1 MKTPINPV
9 NSRLSSACQ
18 QAEASCCKAGMLFLP
33 EDEYKAIV
41 SWITDNSPSE
51 LDEFE
56 SRCVKHDRF
65 YLYDQK
71 DCCQFLTQT
80 NLCRLHLEGVKPSEC
95 FWWPVHI
102 YGTEPENLEF
112 RVATT
117 CCTACEYIDANS
129 SVLDDITNRV
139 RELGTDVFCRFRRV
153 FLGNPSEKRFL
164 CKL

>member
-41 SWITDNSPSE
+41 SWLSDNSPSE
-51 LDEFE
+51 QDEFE

-71 DCCQFLTQT
+71 DCCQFLTET

-117 CCTACEYIDANS
+117 CCKACKYIEANS
-129 SVLDDITNRV
+129 SVLDDIRKRV
-139 RELGTDVFCRFRRV
+139 RELGTDVICRFRRV
-153 FLGNPSEKRFL
+153 FFGNPSEKRFL
-164 CKL
+164 SKL